1 MQDINTDI
9 SPIYKFDKNQL
20 IGKGQFGSV
29 YKCKNVKNEKLDLV
43 IKRIDLKLINVKIP
57 EIFIYQEINIMKM
70 LNCEH
75 SVKFYES
82 GKTANYYN
90 IVMEYCNGKSLENLI
105 QEKNT
110 FSVPEIKEILTQ
122 LNEVFK
128 IMNNKHI
135 IHRDLKPENIFVKYP
150 NPNDKKHYEVKLG
163 DFGMSK
169 QLNNSLQTVTAVG
182 SPIYASPEIL
192 RNIISEL
199 KIPYNS
205 KSDLWSLG
213 VIIYQLYFGEFPFMG
228 NSLVNLLENI
238 LIQKKPPKIVND
250 KKLQDLLDK
259 IFEVDPNKRISWN
272 KYFEHEFF
280 EEDNKEYYK
289 NIKEFDLGDNL
300 KNNENFSC
308 FVAINK
314 RRNEKVLVKKY
325 NAFFCQKNSFLFKSS
340 IQKSLDLKNNESS
353 LNFKSFY
360 KKGEFW
366 FFEYDFVE
374 GELLSNYIKKKSFNE
389 KDLRLKTQKF
399 FENLINEIDIKKINF
414 PILTTDSILIDK
426 EGNFKLFDFGFL
438 KCFLPEKIQKE
449 YFISSPSEFEE
460 SKTNTNVLNFG
471 IILFKTFFKQNL
483 SFTNDKEINLPSKPK
498 ISNEFLNFLSHCL
511 YRKNNLRY
519 KWSDF
524 RNDYWLNP
532 EKINKNVLKNENLI
546 EILDYFENKYKI
558 ICEYFIKNEDFLM
571 EFLYEKYFFIIFILI
586 EFNMIIKLFDV
597 DKNNFNEQEEFF
609 FLAKN
614 KNNEKYDFAS
624 VDLNKFK
631 FGEIFETEDKE
642 KNTERLNLL
651 KKFQKNLI
659 DAKIKENLENLLK
672 KFLQFEEISEYKLLN
687 KSPINFVKNY
697 INYFKNCDFNNLM
710 QDFIK
715 NNKKISQFYCEF
727 IITMQIYLSPNNF
740 KNNNNFEIINKMFQK
755 DNENNILISVVDNN
769 QKNKFLFF
777 SCIGGMFK
785 FYQSSAKKMKKNVK
799 NLFQK
804 FQYEPFLVAYPNILI
819 NNLKY

>member
-20 IGKGQFGSV
+20 IGKGSFGSV

-105 QEKNT
+105 QEKKT

-163 DFGMSK
+163 DFGLSK
-169 QLNNSLQTVTAVG
+169 QLNNSLQTVSAVG

-192 RNIISEL
+192 RNIISDL

-259 IFEVDPNKRISWN
+259 IFEVVPNKRISWN

-289 NIKEFDLGDNL
+289 NVKEFDLGDNL
-300 KNNENFSC
+300 KNNKNFSC

-325 NAFFCQKNSFLFKSS
+325 NAVFCQNNSFLFKSS
-340 IQKSLDLKNNESS
+340 IQKSLELKNNESS

-360 KKGEFW
+360 KKGDFW

-399 FENLINEIDIKKINF
+399 FENLINEIDIKKIIF

-438 KCFLPEKIQKE
+438 KCFLPENIQKE
-449 YFISSPSEFEE
+449 YFISSPFEFEE

-471 IILFKTFFKQNL
+471 IILFKIFFKQNL
-483 SFTNDKEINLPSKPK
+483 SFTNYKEIDLPSKPK

-558 ICEYFIKNEDFLM
+558 ICDYFIKNEDFLM
-571 EFLYEKYFFIIFILI
+571 EFLNEKYFFIIFILI

-614 KNNEKYDFAS
+614 KKNEKYDFAS

-687 KSPINFVKNY
+687 KSPINFVINY

-819 NNLKY
+819 NNLWF